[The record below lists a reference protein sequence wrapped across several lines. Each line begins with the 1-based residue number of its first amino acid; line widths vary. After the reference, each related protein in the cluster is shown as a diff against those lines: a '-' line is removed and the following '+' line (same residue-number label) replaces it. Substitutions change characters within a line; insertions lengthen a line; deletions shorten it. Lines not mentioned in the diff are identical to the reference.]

1 MADNQQITT
10 LEEFRRAKISG
21 VDLYAEEQQQVGEDA
36 APEEEVSAT
45 QEEQE
50 ADDKTTEEE
59 NAEKTGEQEG
69 ENEEE
74 EDEEPLPKEQRN
86 AFYKRVQRERKKAY
100 EEALQKVRQELEAQY
115 NPYKQFFEHL
125 GIKPED
131 ALRHLEEQRLIQEA
145 RAQASREAQV
155 LADRYGWTDEETQR
169 WIDEQA
175 KIIAR
180 QRKQEEEIREL
191 RVAVRINELADS
203 GEYPGI
209 KNMKGAIID
218 FIRRNPYATVEQAY
232 WAVGGPQLIKQ
243 LKRESEQRE
252 AAKRSQ
258 TRRVVLTGGDQ
269 GDMSGPAPLPPEAVR
284 FMQETGLSESEVR
297 FLLDDKVPK
306 TIDEYRKIKGRR

>member
-1 MADNQQITT
+1 MPDNQQIST

-36 APEEEVSAT
+36 APEEEVSASE
-45 QEEQE
+45 EEQT
-50 ADDKTTEEE
+50 ADEVQEVDDG
-59 NAEKTGEQEG
+59 AEKAGEQEG
-69 ENEEE
+69 EEKEE

-115 NPYKQFFEHL
+115 NPYKAFFDRL

-131 ALRHLEEQRLIQEA
+131 ALRHLEEQNLIQEA
-145 RAQASREAQV
+145 RAQATREAQV

-175 KIIAR
+175 RIIAKQR
-180 QRKQEEEIREL
+180 QQEEEIREL
-191 RVAVRINELADS
+191 RVSVRINELSDS

-209 KNMKGAIID
+209 KNMKSAILD

-243 LKRESEQRE
+243 FKRESEQRE

-258 TRRVVLTGGDQ
+258 TKRVVLTGADQ
-269 GDMSGPAPLPPEAVR
+269 GDMNGPEPLPPEAVR
-284 FMQETGLSESEVR
+284 FMKETGLSESEIR
-297 FLLDDKVPK
+297 FLLSDKVPK

>member
-1 MADNQQITT
+1 
-10 LEEFRRAKISG
+10 
-21 VDLYAEEQQQVGEDA
+21 
-36 APEEEVSAT
+36 
-45 QEEQE
+45 
-50 ADDKTTEEE
+50 
-59 NAEKTGEQEG
+59 
-69 ENEEE
+69 
-74 EDEEPLPKEQRN
+74 
-86 AFYKRVQRERKKAY
+86 
-100 EEALQKVRQELEAQY
+100 QY
-115 NPYKQFFEHL
+115 NPYKQFFERL

-131 ALRHLEEQRLIQEA
+131 ALRHLEEQHLIQEA

-175 KIIAR
+175 RIIAKQR
-180 QRKQEEEIREL
+180 QQEEEIREL
-191 RVAVRINELADS
+191 RVSVRINELSDS

-209 KNMKGAIID
+209 KNMKSAILD

-243 LKRESEQRE
+243 FKRESEQRE

-258 TRRVVLTGGDQ
+258 TKRVVLTGADQ
-269 GDMSGPAPLPPEAVR
+269 GDMNGPEPLPPEAVR
-284 FMQETGLSESEVR
+284 FMKETGLSESEVR